1 MPHFNESVVSVSN
14 SISTAAVQGE
24 SNGSDGVRGISHD
37 GHGGVVGVND
47 WSPATAP
54 SGDDGRAGRLEAGLR
69 VDGGRAGA
77 LESGLGV
84 VPRHD
89 SVADPV
95 ISAGGVGVYGQ
106 SVNGIGVVGESTKN
120 EGVRGVSHNPNGG
133 VVGINDAPAPGGN
146 GGWFESALGEG
157 VRGWSKNSDHG
168 GVIGVNTKA
177 GIGVYGTSAHGEGM
191 HADTHSISTA
201 AMAAYQLNPDS
212 ETAALYAKHAGHRTA
227 AIFDGSVSITGEIDM
242 IGGADCAEDFD
253 IAAESLAEPGT
264 VMVLDDDGRLRESH
278 CSFDKRVA
286 GVVSG
291 AGDYKPGLVL
301 DKQQSRRNRKPIALL
316 GKVFCKVDA
325 QFGPIG
331 VGDLLTT
338 SPTPGHAMRVDDPL
352 KAFGAVIGKALRP
365 LTGGQGLIPILVGLQ

>member
-1 MPHFNESVVSVSN
+1 MPNFQNDSVVSVSN
-14 SISTAAVQGE
+14 SISTAAVRGE
-24 SNGSDGVRGISHD
+24 GTLNEGVRGVSHNS
-37 GHGGVVGVND
+37 HGGVVGVND
-47 WSPATAP
+47 WSPPAP
-54 SGDDGRAGRLEAGLR
+54 SADGGHAGALEAGLR
-69 VDGGRAGA
+69 VDGGHAGA
-77 LESGLGV
+77 LEAGLGP

-89 SVADPV
+89 SAADPF

-106 SVNGIGVVGESTKN
+106 SAHGIGVVGESTAN
-120 EGVRGVSHNPNGG
+120 EGVRGVSHNPHGG
-133 VVGINDAPAPGGN
+133 VVGINDSPPPGGN

-157 VRGWSKNSDHG
+157 VRGWSKNPDHG
-168 GVIGVNTKA
+168 GVVGVNTKG
-177 GIGVYGTSAHGEGM
+177 GIGVYGTSAHGEGV

-212 ETAALYAKHAGHRTA
+212 ETAALYAKHAGNRTA

-253 IAAESLAEPGT
+253 VAVEALAEPGT
-264 VMVLDDDGRLRESH
+264 VMVLDDEGMLRESH

-286 GVVSG
+286 GVISG
-291 AGDYKPGLVL
+291 AGNYKPGLVL
-301 DKQQSRRNRKPIALL
+301 DKQQSQSNRKPIALL
-316 GKVFCKVDA
+316 GKVFCKADA

-365 LTGGQGLIPILVGLQ
+365 LTEGRGLIPILAALQ